1 MYRGTTPTL
10 TFKLNTD
17 IDLTTLEE
25 AWITIKGEDKEK
37 TYTLDDFFVDIDE
50 HSFVL
55 SLTQTDTLYFCAGRL
70 YVQIRLRTDD
80 GNAYASNVK
89 QINLDYIL
97 KDGVI

>member
-17 IDLTTLEE
+17 IDLSALEE
-25 AWITIKGEDKEK
+25 VWITIKGNDKEK
-37 TYTLDDFFVDIDE
+37 TYTIDDVFVESEEKSII
-50 HSFVL
+50 L
-55 SLTQTDTLYFCAGRL
+55 SMTQTDTLYFGAGRHN
-70 YVQIRLRTDD
+70 VQIRLRTDD
-80 GNAYASNVK
+80 GNAYASNIK